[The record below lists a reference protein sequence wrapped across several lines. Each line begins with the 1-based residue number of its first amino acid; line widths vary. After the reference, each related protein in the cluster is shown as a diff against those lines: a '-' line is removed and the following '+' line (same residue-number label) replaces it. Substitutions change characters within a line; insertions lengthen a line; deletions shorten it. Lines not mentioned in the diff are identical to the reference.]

1 LKKSIL
7 WMKKIVLPTLL
18 AFVLSI
24 VILSAGMALPIPTIA
39 QTNSTTTVYLDPPTK
54 NATLT
59 DIDQE
64 FTVNI
69 MISDSPEIFA
79 WQVGINF
86 NATVLNCTGFYE
98 GEFLKT
104 VGPTEWTKGTIN
116 NETGVITP
124 HNCFFTQ
131 RIKRSG
137 SGRLAYVNF
146 TVIAQGVSD
155 LHLSGVKL
163 VEDPTTYKE
172 APCNIIDVYTV
183 VSDTRP
189 YTVVIVGN
197 LTGVGSVRING
208 LSLIISGF
216 SDHAFSEERISFK
229 VKSVY
234 PSFSNVRI
242 PKELI
247 PVDDLAQLTAIID
260 GTPLKIEE
268 RTVTYNGT
276 HYSISFTYTSGI
288 HEVQIAK
295 VVPSNISIALSSGDI
310 ALGENITIS
319 GKITPLQQNVTVT
332 IECKPSGGTWTT
344 IENVT
349 TNSNSNYSYPWTPET
364 AGTYEVKAKWYGNPY
379 TYGAESDVLT
389 LTVKGAQGISLEI
402 ILAVVVAIIIIAA
415 VVIYFVKIRK
425 PE

>member
-1 LKKSIL
+1 ML
-7 WMKKIVLPTLL
+7 VTLL

-24 VILSAGMALPIPTIA
+24 VIVSAGMVLPIPTIT
-39 QTNSTTTVYLDPPTK
+39 QTNSATTVYLDPPTK
-54 NATLT
+54 NATVT

-98 GEFLKT
+98 GEFLSD

-131 RIKRSG
+131 RIKASG
-137 SGRLAYVNF
+137 SGRLAYANF

-155 LHLSGVKL
+155 LHLSGVTL

-172 APCNIIDVYTV
+172 APCNIIDVYTA

-197 LTGVGSVRING
+197 LTGMGSVRING
-208 LSLIISGF
+208 LSLIISCF

-234 PSFSNVRI
+234 SSFSNVTI

-247 PVDDLAQLTAIID
+247 PVDDLTELTAIID

-268 RTVTYNGT
+268 RTVTPNGT
-276 HYSISFTYTSGI
+276 HYSIYFTYTRGI
-288 HEVQIAK
+288 HEVQIAT
-295 VVPSNISIALSSGDI
+295 VVPSTISIAISSGDI
-310 ALGENITIS
+310 ALGENVTIN
-319 GKITPLQQNVTVT
+319 GTIDPLKPGVNVT
-332 IECKPSGGTWTT
+332 IEYKPSGGTWGTLAT
-344 IENVT
+344 VK
-349 TNSNSNYSYPWTPET
+349 TNQYSNYTYPWTPET
-364 AGTYEVKAKWYGNPY
+364 AGNYEVYTCGNH
-379 TYGAESDVLT
+379 SSRSSCDNHNSSNSHL
-389 LTVKGAQGISLEI
+389 L
-402 ILAVVVAIIIIAA
+402 
-415 VVIYFVKIRK
+415 R
-425 PE
+425 